1 MILLLILGV
10 LLTGLAIAT
19 LARVTTW
26 SRGGDIRSAGVPRR
40 VREYGFERREN
51 DEEGSRGL
59 REKFDDVATRLG
71 AAVGGKSGG
80 QSDRLVRRDL
90 IAAGM
95 YNVTPG
101 RFLGYRVLCAVGVP
115 ILWLWLGATVGVKP
129 VALILLTAIFAFVGW
144 WLPARFLRARA
155 DQRLNEIDYQLPE
168 LIDLL
173 VVTIEA
179 GLGFVGSLQMAA
191 GRISGP
197 LGQEIQ
203 LTLQEQSMG
212 LSIQEALLNMLAR
225 CDTASTRSFVRSIV
239 QGETLGVSIGQIMR
253 DLAQEM
259 RRRRRAVAQEK
270 AQKAPIKILFPL
282 VLLIFPAMFVILLGP
297 AIVLFV
303 RALGGLGGG
312 G

>member
-1 MILLLILGV
+1 
-10 LLTGLAIAT
+10 
-19 LARVTTW
+19 
-26 SRGGDIRSAGVPRR
+26 
-40 VREYGFERREN
+40 
-51 DEEGSRGL
+51 
-59 REKFDDVATRLG
+59 
-71 AAVGGKSGG
+71 
-80 QSDRLVRRDL
+80 
-90 IAAGM
+90 M

-101 RFLGYRVLCAVGVP
+101 RFLGYRILCSVGVP
-115 ILWLWLGATVGVKP
+115 ILWLWLGASVGVKP
-129 VALILLTAIFAFVGW
+129 VALVLLTAIFAFVGW
-144 WLPARFLRARA
+144 WLPARIVRERAN
-155 DQRLNEIDYQLPE
+155 QRLNEIDYQLPE

-191 GRISGP
+191 TRLSGP

-212 LSIQEALLNMLAR
+212 LSIQEALLHMLDR
-225 CDTASTRSFVRSIV
+225 VDTASMRSFVRSIV

-282 VLLIFPAMFVILLGP
+282 VLLIFPAMFVVLLGP
-297 AIVLFV
+297 AVFLFV
-303 RALGGLGGG
+303 RALGGLG
-312 G
+312 

>member
-1 MILLLILGV
+1 MVLLLIIGIV
-10 LLTGLAIAT
+10 LTGLAIGT
-19 LARVTTW
+19 LARVSVW
-26 SRGGDIRSAGVPRR
+26 PRGGPFRSAGVPRR
-40 VREYGFERREN
+40 VEEYGFSRTDRSEETSGGVRER
-51 DEEGSRGL
+51 L
-59 REKFDDVATRLG
+59 DDVATKLG
-71 AAVGGKSGG
+71 AAVGGRSGG
-80 QSDRLVRRDL
+80 RGDQLIRKDL
-90 IAAGM
+90 IAAGL

-101 RFLGYRVLCAVGVP
+101 RFLGYRLLCAAAFP
-115 ILWLWLGATVGVKP
+115 ILWLWLGVSAGVKP
-129 VALILLTAIFAFVGW
+129 APMILLTLIIGFLGW
-144 WLPARFLRARA
+144 WMPARILRERA
-155 DQRLNEIDYQLPE
+155 NSRMNEIDYQLPE

-191 GRISGP
+191 GRISNP

-212 LSIQEALLNMLAR
+212 LSIQEAMLNMLAR
-225 CDTASTRSFVRSIV
+225 CDTPSMRSFVRSIV

-297 AIVLFV
+297 ALFLFFK
-303 RALGGLGGG
+303 ALGNAGG
-312 G
+312 

>member
-1 MILLLILGV
+1 MVILLIIGIV
-10 LLTGLAIAT
+10 LTGLAIGS
-19 LARVTTW
+19 LARVAGW
-26 SRGGDIRSAGVPRR
+26 SRNNVLRSAAVPKR
-40 VREYGFERREN
+40 VEEYGFTAHERN
-51 DEEGSRGL
+51 EEGSGGL
-59 REKFDDVATRLG
+59 RERFDDVATKLG
-71 AAVGGKSGG
+71 AAVGGRSGN
-80 QSDRLVRRDL
+80 QDRFVKKDL
-90 IAAGM
+90 IAAGL

-101 RFLGYRVLCAVGVP
+101 RFLGYRVLCAVAFP
-115 ILWLWLGATVGVKP
+115 IFWLWLAVSVGVKP
-129 VALILLTAIFAFVGW
+129 APLILLTLIIGFLGW
-144 WLPARFLRARA
+144 WMPARILRERA
-155 DQRLNEIDYQLPE
+155 NSRLNEIDYQLPE

-191 GRISGP
+191 GRVSDP
-197 LGQEIQ
+197 LGTEIQ

-225 CDTASTRSFVRSIV
+225 VDTPSMRSFVRSIV

-259 RRRRRAVAQEK
+259 RRRRRAVAQER

-297 AIVLFV
+297 ALFTFFK
-303 RALGGLGGG
+303 AIGNA
-312 G
+312 